1 MKKNRKK
8 KSFLN
13 TREKVPSKLH
23 YCKGILSIYL
33 KEGTDEDEDKRKLL
47 LICPSGIYGVKKKRQ
62 EQRGATRLSTCSWL
76 PKSLPRLLRVN
87 TEQDSGATADDRF
100 FIVFPGKLW
109 MTPLATTSRLH
120 SPPRHLLYGSTH
132 SFSYEVF

>member
-47 LICPSGIYGVKKKRQ
+47 LICPSGIYGVKKKKARTKRSDTPVHMQLASKVVASPVASEHGTGLWSHCPMTVFSSSFQ
-62 EQRGATRLSTCSWL
+62 E
-76 PKSLPRLLRVN
+76 N
-87 TEQDSGATADDRF
+87 
-100 FIVFPGKLW
+100 
-109 MTPLATTSRLH
+109 
-120 SPPRHLLYGSTH
+120 YG
-132 SFSYEVF
+132 